1 VFTVVRIF
9 FLVASLCNSVS
20 GLLLQIPSSV
30 SVRYVYQ
37 SVLPLVTIVSSRE
50 MAYSIE
56 LPFGGSG
63 SGGGSSESC
72 AHWPAPPGTYGWT
85 TVRGDYKLISLQQ
98 VPKKLLRDFRLIFYS
113 GAVYLQLIYLFL
125 ADIVV
130 VMISNHL
137 RLVSEYGVAVFGIDT
152 GRRCAI
158 SWFHYSTACVPSYH
172 FCFCSF
178 SSSSYSPCSACSCS
192 VESKPLFKL
201 FLESYIALHGNTE
214 CKAWLDLLEAGRL
227 IKWNRKS

>member
-1 VFTVVRIF
+1 VAQYFGHNIRRYQVHLLTVYKLSIVFTVVRIF

-72 AHWPAPPGTYGWT
+72 AHWPAPPGTYG
-85 TVRGDYKLISLQQ
+85 
-98 VPKKLLRDFRLIFYS
+98 
-113 GAVYLQLIYLFL
+113 
-125 ADIVV
+125 
-130 VMISNHL
+130 
-137 RLVSEYGVAVFGIDT
+137 
-152 GRRCAI
+152 
-158 SWFHYSTACVPSYH
+158 
-172 FCFCSF
+172 
-178 SSSSYSPCSACSCS
+178 
-192 VESKPLFKL
+192 
-201 FLESYIALHGNTE
+201 
-214 CKAWLDLLEAGRL
+214 
-227 IKWNRKS
+227 